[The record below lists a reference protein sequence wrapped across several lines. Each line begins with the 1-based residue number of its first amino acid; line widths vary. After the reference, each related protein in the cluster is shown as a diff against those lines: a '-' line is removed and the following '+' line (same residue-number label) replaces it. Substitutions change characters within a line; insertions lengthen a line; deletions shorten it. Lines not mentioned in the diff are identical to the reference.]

1 MTLTRKFFTRW
12 LVMFLNAPTI
22 FIFFCLIA
30 LSSYTKSDSGTR
42 HWHNN
47 ANKSIPSEIHEA
59 LDCST
64 ARNIAVQ
71 PNLLIS
77 TWRWTLP
84 QVEIRVKRASAPTSW
99 YGNSVCT
106 FYPVLLL
113 IYNIEL
119 NPAEPSSSSGKT
131 PKNRKVN
138 ITIAHLNVCSIASHK
153 KFFLVKQMIVHGNYD
168 IFVISESW
176 LDPSLTNNDIQIPG
190 YVIFRQDRSPHKS
203 GGGIVVYIRNS
214 IKALTIDNWSTT
226 VDTNSQHLWLKV

>member
-1 MTLTRKFFTRW
+1 MLLQFSSFS
-12 LVMFLNAPTI
+12 
-22 FIFFCLIA
+22 A
-30 LSSYTKSDSGTR
+30 LSHSLVILKVIQEQDIDTTMQTNQSLLKYMRLWIVLLLETLLFNRTYSSQRGGGLYRKSRSGWKELVLR
-42 HWHNN
+42 H
-47 ANKSIPSEIHEA
+47 
-59 LDCST
+59 LYFFF
-64 ARNIAVQ
+64 
-71 PNLLIS
+71 
-77 TWRWTLP
+77 
-84 QVEIRVKRASAPTSW
+84 

-176 LDPSLTNNDIQIPG
+176 FDPSLTNNDIQIPG

-226 VDTNSQHLWLKV
+226 ADTNSQHFWLKV